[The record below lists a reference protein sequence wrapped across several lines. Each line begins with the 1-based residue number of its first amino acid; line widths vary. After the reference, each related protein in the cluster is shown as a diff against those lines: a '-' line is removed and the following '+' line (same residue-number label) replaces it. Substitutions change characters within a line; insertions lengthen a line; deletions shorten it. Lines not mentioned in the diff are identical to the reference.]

1 MATVIL
7 SENRNFL
14 SENGGYTNAFLS
26 ANKPGQPQLLHGFWK
41 NLIDGLGDIGSNIV
55 GGVAN
60 ITGAGFDAAGNIIQ
74 GAGTGVG
81 SYISNPNNIAQIGG
95 VVATGLTGMPIG
107 LTNAQGQQQQNF
119 QMQNQDPFA
128 NLLQNPVLLI
138 GGAALIYLIVK
149 K

>member
-14 SENGGYTNAFLS
+14 SENGGYTNAFLC
-26 ANKPGQPQLLHGFWK
+26 ANRPGQPQLLAGFVK
-41 NLIDGLGDIGSNIV
+41 NFFDGLGDIGSNII
-55 GGVAN
+55 GGVADL
-60 ITGAGFDAAGNIIQ
+60 TGAGFGAATNIVQ
-74 GAGTGVG
+74 GAGAGVG
-81 SYISNPNNIAQIGG
+81 SYISNPDNIAQIGG
-95 VVATGLTGMPIG
+95 IVATGLTGMPVG

-119 QMQNQDPFA
+119 PMQNQDPLSG
-128 NLLQNPVLLI
+128 LLQNPVLLI

>member
-14 SENGGYTNAFLS
+14 SENGGYTNAFLC
-26 ANKPGQPQLLHGFWK
+26 ANKPGQPQLLSGFWK

-55 GGVAN
+55 NFGASA
-60 ITGAGFDAAGNIIQ
+60 TGAANTIVQ
-74 GAGTGVG
+74 GVG
-81 SYISNPNNIAQIGG
+81 VGVGAYVSNPDNIAQIGG
-95 VVATGLTGMPIG
+95 AVATGLTGMPVN

-119 QMQNQDPFA
+119 QMQNQDPLSG
-128 NLLQNPVLLI
+128 LLQNPVLLI